1 MQQNY
6 YRLCFLLFFAQFSI
20 SILYSCVGLAR
31 FSFHRRQV
39 YLSIGCVSGLC
50 MYAQHARV
58 PSFDSSDDSWVEYN
72 FAILVA
78 IKWTRYD
85 QNEANRNRKAQK
97 NEIEVQ
103 SCGILQLPVN
113 KPDYGERW
121 KSNIRFFVAIF
132 HCMRQT
138 QFVPLTFLKL
148 PCVRHTLVQCEKNTA
163 RVYFLCVIDK
173 LYTNMNTILLQ

>member
-6 YRLCFLLFFAQFSI
+6 YRLCCCFFCTIQYFNFVFVRWIGTFLLSSSSSLFVDRV
-20 SILYSCVGLAR
+20 CVW
-31 FSFHRRQV
+31 SV
-39 YLSIGCVSGLC
+39 
-50 MYAQHARV
+50 YAQHARV

-85 QNEANRNRKAQK
+85 QNEANRNGKAQK